1 MLVLRS
7 RGQAQVLIKNFTL
20 NEQPLPRM
28 DGLGKE
34 LRTVIWLPVIN
45 VLSEGRLPSWS
56 AAPWHSQPTP
66 SCHISAF
73 TGWYSCLI
81 TNPLPPIS
89 SFSGPGRRGT
99 HESLTLTQID
109 EGSPFVSKLNNHH
122 VLNNYSGGPFI
133 RLCGFCHGFPPCTC
147 KWQDPKREKAQYP
160 NSYIMSKWTN
170 HFSFLLS

>member
-73 TGWYSCLI
+73 TGWHSSLI

-109 EGSPFVSKLNNHH
+109 EGSPFSSKLNNHIH
-122 VLNNYSGGPFI
+122 HPWFPWLLLGTQKQNSTNTPLGIFSYPRVLWPV
-133 RLCGFCHGFPPCTC
+133 
-147 KWQDPKREKAQYP
+147 
-160 NSYIMSKWTN
+160 
-170 HFSFLLS
+170 